1 VTVTGANGWS
11 RIVTNSETLSGL
23 AEGRYDLLARPATV
37 GDDRYAPEYA
47 SASLY
52 VLKGA
57 VTNAAVTYSIATG
70 GIDLRLAGLPPGATP
85 TITIIGPAGFIS
97 ALSRDTTLR
106 GLKPGTYT
114 VNSSSVTVGAE
125 EYRSGDAVELQVAAS
140 PSAIPV
146 SVAYTARPAS
156 TSAYNLTIDG
166 MHVQQVVQNYAGTVP
181 LVAGREG
188 LLRVFVKASAA
199 NPASPSVRVRLYE
212 GTTLMATH
220 TIAPSGTPAPTAVD
234 QAALGSSWN
243 LRIPAT
249 QMVPALRV
257 IAEVDPGDQIA
268 ESAEGDNV
276 FPASGTPQVL
286 DVRAVPSFDIRFVP
300 VHQQASG
307 LTGGVTGSN
316 AESYLTTARNLLP
329 LGRVNYEVRTPFTTH
344 APALQS
350 NDGNGAWVQILSELN
365 ALRAAEGGGRY
376 YAGIVRTGYSS
387 GIAGLGYVP
396 GRTTLT
402 WDNPASTSEVL
413 AHELGHNFG
422 RLHAPCGGAG
432 GADPAYPYSGGEIG
446 VFGYDGATSTLKAPT
461 MADVMGY
468 CRSNWISD
476 YNYTAVMNHR
486 STSTL
491 QSVGRLL
498 AGNEE
503 RPGLLIW
510 GRVQNG
516 EPILEPAFEVI
527 AAPSLPANTGPDRIE
542 LLGALG
548 ERIVDFGF
556 QAEAVADARDST
568 ARHFAFVV
576 PMDQLR
582 GALPVRL
589 RLSTHGRAV
598 ERRAASREPVSGAPE
613 AQRQGRDGLRVRWS
627 DPQIQGV
634 MVRNART
641 GEILSF
647 AKGGEA
653 FLTGASSDI
662 ELTVS
667 DGVRS
672 TRTRVRVTGER

>member
-1 VTVTGANGWS
+1 
-11 RIVTNSETLSGL
+11 
-23 AEGRYDLLARPATV
+23 
-37 GDDRYAPEYA
+37 
-47 SASLY
+47 
-52 VLKGA
+52 
-57 VTNAAVTYSIATG
+57 
-70 GIDLRLAGLPPGATP
+70 
-85 TITIIGPAGFIS
+85 
-97 ALSRDTTLR
+97 
-106 GLKPGTYT
+106 
-114 VNSSSVTVGAE
+114 
-125 EYRSGDAVELQVAAS
+125 
-140 PSAIPV
+140 
-146 SVAYTARPAS
+146 
-156 TSAYNLTIDG
+156 
-166 MHVQQVVQNYAGTVP
+166 
-181 LVAGREG
+181 
-188 LLRVFVKASAA
+188 
-199 NPASPSVRVRLYE
+199 
-212 GTTLMATH
+212 
-220 TIAPSGTPAPTAVD
+220 VD

-243 LRIPAT
+243 LRIPAV
-249 QMVPALRV
+249 QMVPALRI
-257 IAEVDPGDQIA
+257 IADVDPGDLIA
-268 ESAEGDNV
+268 ESAEEDNT

-329 LGRVNYEVRTPFTTH
+329 LGTVNADVRAPFTTN
-344 APALQS
+344 APALQP

-365 ALRAAEGGGRY
+365 ALRAAEGGSRY
-376 YAGIVRTGYSS
+376 YAGIVRTVYSS

-402 WDNPASTSEVL
+402 WDNPASTAEVL

-446 VFGYDGATSTLKAPT
+446 VFGYDGATATLKAPT

-486 STSTL
+486 STSSL
-491 QSVGRLL
+491 QAVGRLL
-498 AGNEE
+498 AGSEA

-516 EPILEPAFEVI
+516 EPILEPAFEVN
-527 AAPSLPANTGPDRIE
+527 APPSLPTAVGADRIE
-542 LLGALG
+542 LLGPLG
-548 ERIVDFGF
+548 ERIVDFAF
-556 QAEAVADARDST
+556 QAESVADARDST

-582 GALPVRL
+582 GAVPVRL
-589 RLSTHGRAV
+589 RLSTRGRVA
-598 ERRAASREPVSGAPE
+598 ERRATSGERDPARPE
-613 AQRQGRDGLRVRWS
+613 AQRVGRDGLRVRWS

-634 MVRNART
+634 MVRDART
-641 GEILSF
+641 GEILSL
-647 AKGGEA
+647 ARGGEV
-653 FLTGASSDI
+653 FLAGAASDI

-672 TRTRVRVTGER
+672 ARSRPRLAGER